1 MTISSESGMRS
12 PILLAGLGAIAM
24 LCMIVLAATL
34 RGPER
39 PRARPETQQVAAG
52 APPTSSARA
61 SAAPARASVDSP
73 LTGLFPKLFESAEPA
88 APAPPSG
95 TSAPSGGVVDALA
108 VRATIDTMKTQLRR
122 NDLGGALTTLEKL
135 AAETPEAARDPELR
149 EAIVDLSQR
158 VTALRTDAPRRFFT
172 ILSEKMGPTGIDVLY
187 YLVSA
192 KGASDAAKLAGDLL
206 GRDDVVSRGSKAMQI
221 AWALRN
227 AKGCDAKRAL
237 FDRAKEDGDARSYG
251 QLVMLDRQCGRR
263 RHGDPTC
270 CMPNDPALK
279 STLTAMRAR
288 GVE

>member
-1 MTISSESGMRS
+1 MAITSGNTLQS
-12 PILLAGLGAIAM
+12 PVVLAGLGAVAM
-24 LCMIVLAATL
+24 IGIIVAAAVL

-39 PRARPETQQVAAG
+39 RARRETQQTSALATPASAVA
-52 APPTSSARA
+52 SASTPRA
-61 SAAPARASVDSP
+61 SGDSP
-73 LTGLFPKLFESAEPA
+73 LTGLFPNLFESAAPA
-88 APAPPSG
+88 DAGAPPSTATASG
-95 TSAPSGGVVDALA
+95 GGVVDALA
-108 VRATIDTMKTQLRR
+108 VRATIDAMKTQLRR

-172 ILSEKMGPTGIDVLY
+172 ILSEKMGPTGIDLLY

-206 GRDDVVSRGSKAMQI
+206 AREDVVSRGSKAMQI

-237 FDRAKEDGDARSYG
+237 FDRAKADGDARTYG
-251 QLVMLDRQCGRR
+251 QLTMLDRQCGRR
-263 RHGDPTC
+263 RRGDPTC

-279 STLTAMRAR
+279 AALAAMRAR